1 MKRLAPLFALIL
13 ATSCSHADP
22 KVSQPSAAPA
32 PATSASSP
40 SAKSTSKAAS
50 ALDTASC
57 KHGSDVRGL
66 AVVVKGEGCAVTYTK
81 HGQTNEL
88 ASADH
93 DTNHCKEVVAKVRS
107 HLEAA
112 GFSCN

>member
-13 ATSCSHADP
+13 ATSCSHADTKSTAAKAAPTTVAAPQPAKAAP
-22 KVSQPSAAPA
+22 KASAA
-32 PATSASSP
+32 SE
-40 SAKSTSKAAS
+40 K
-50 ALDTASC
+50 ASC
-57 KHGSDVRGL
+57 KHGSDVRDL
-66 AVVVKGEGCAVTYTK
+66 AVVAKGEGCAVTYTK

-88 ASADH
+88 ASAEH
-93 DTNHCKEVVAKVRS
+93 ETSHCKEVVAKVRG